1 MDKDIREE
9 ERKREEEKLLNKTED
24 EDKQSATGSQSS
36 GTSVS
41 LVLTSNFRNFES
53 LDNNSSMPKSL
64 KLVVQLLF
72 ILLSVSIVIASINL
86 AFSVSNKQQS
96 VATVN
101 VLRKAIDR
109 INFTSNCRL
118 ITRSLIDIANGYEAN
133 ESPILP
139 DRFSHYRDQLS
150 TTVN

>member
-1 MDKDIREE
+1 
-9 ERKREEEKLLNKTED
+9 
-24 EDKQSATGSQSS
+24 
-36 GTSVS
+36 
-41 LVLTSNFRNFES
+41 
-53 LDNNSSMPKSL
+53 MPKSL

-118 ITRSLIDIANGYEAN
+118 IARSMIDIANGYESN

-139 DRFSHYRDQLS
+139 DRFTHY
-150 TTVN
+150 